1 MQIKRRPYAWLYTM
15 LISVFIFA
23 ILLTIIVTCTD
34 KPVTE
39 NTMQTPPLDQES
51 EMPTIDPIP
60 EVTPPP
66 ETTTPPTP
74 TINLIAIPTLFGEL
88 TYQETDSI
96 EILEIFL
103 KDADDAIIFLQSECN
118 TTDKYTVKALTM
130 MLKEIDR
137 LNAEQTLARQQIAL
151 VRQQIALET
160 KWAEKALEYP
170 YATRLWQYLKTL
182 GYSDIACAGILGNVM
197 AECGGLTLD
206 LQPFIY
212 DPAGEYYGMF
222 QWSLRYYPEA
232 EGMSFDEQLEYYRQ
246 TSGPTFKTWGKNY
259 ADGFTFDDFNELTD
273 PRETAL
279 AFAKI
284 YERCASWTYEI
295 RQNLAEVAYQYFI
308 ADFEEL
314 PVQ

>member
-1 MQIKRRPYAWLYTM
+1 MQIKRRPYVWLYTI

-23 ILLTIIVTCTD
+23 ILLTIIVTSTD
-34 KPVTE
+34 KPVTD
-39 NTMQTPPLDQES
+39 NTRLPALDQES
-51 EMPTIDPIP
+51 EMPTIDPVP

-66 ETTTPPTP
+66 ETTAPPAP
-74 TINLIAIPTLFGEL
+74 TINLIATPTLFGEL
-88 TYQETDSI
+88 AYQETDSI
-96 EILEIFL
+96 EVLEIFL

-151 VRQQIALET
+151 VT
-160 KWAEKALEYP
+160 KWAEKASEYP
-170 YATRLWQYLKTL
+170 YATKLWQYLKTL

-197 AECGGLTLD
+197 AECGGLTLE

-212 DPAGEYYGMF
+212 DPTGKYYGMF

-232 EGMSFDEQLEYYRQ
+232 DGMSFEEQLEYYRQ
-246 TSGPTFKTWGKNY
+246 TSGPVFKTWGKNY

-308 ADFEEL
+308 LDFEGL
-314 PVQ
+314 SVQ